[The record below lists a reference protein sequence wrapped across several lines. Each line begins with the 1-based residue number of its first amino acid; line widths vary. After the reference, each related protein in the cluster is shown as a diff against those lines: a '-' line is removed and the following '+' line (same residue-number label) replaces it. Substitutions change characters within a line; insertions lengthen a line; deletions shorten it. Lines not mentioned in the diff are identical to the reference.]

1 MEIRYRNT
9 TLASNSPLSI
19 SQRRESFSWMKEKP
33 FRPISGDFTLG
44 PKFTWLFRMVLRGLE
59 GECGMSVF
67 YEVKAHQY
75 RNSKIIIE
83 G

>member
-1 MEIRYRNT
+1 
-9 TLASNSPLSI
+9 
-19 SQRRESFSWMKEKP
+19 MKEKP

-75 RNSKIIIE
+75 RN
-83 G
+83 